1 MDLSILIPA
10 RNERFL
16 ARTIEDILAN
26 IRGET
31 EVIAVLD
38 GAWADPCIKDH
49 PRVTLVHHSVS
60 IGQRAATNEA
70 ARISQA
76 KYICKM
82 DAHCAVDEG
91 FDVKMMAEC
100 PDDETTVIPRM
111 YNLHAFDWVC
121 PKCGLRT
128 YQCPTPSKCEV
139 LDGDGKV
146 IGGCG
151 ATGHVRDIIWKPRL
165 NRRSD
170 FMRFDKDLVFQYWR
184 DYEKRSEAKGEVV
197 DLMSSIGACWMMTRR
212 RYRRIGGVDEKHGSW
227 GQMGTEI
234 SCKSHLSGGRH
245 VINKKT
251 WFGHMF
257 RTQGGDFGFPYRIST
272 KDQEKARE
280 YSRWL
285 WQGGNWKHAVRQLS
299 FIIDK
304 FAPVPTWEQ
313 AVAGP
318 LMTSSKAG

>member
-1 MDLSILIPA
+1 MFLS
-10 RNERFL
+10 
-16 ARTIEDILAN
+16 RTIDNILAN